1 MECFFLVFT
10 DAVKEGD
17 GHRVLRCWRY
27 LLPIFKGSGS
37 KNYAVEV
44 CSMLYQYE
52 HQLTPRQ
59 SEELIWSRFVNTHGM
74 QGRNIAADLHLEHLN
89 RVCKES
95 IRGVGPNKTETVI
108 TRVGKAL
115 GTLSHI
121 LEQFDNENHV
131 STVSWAHCTPG
142 FEKDRDRILH
152 HLQQYNIFSVLP
164 GRSHSSFPKPRD
176 MLHDFNKSTLTEWLT
191 KHV

>member
-1 MECFFLVFT
+1 MFT
-10 DAVKEGD
+10 GAVKEGD
-17 GHRVLRCWRY
+17 GHRVLRCWQY
-27 LLPIFKGSGS
+27 LLPIFKGSGR

-44 CSMLYQYE
+44 CNMLYQYE
-52 HQLTPRQ
+52 YQLTTRQ
-59 SEELIWSRFVNTHGM
+59 SEELIWSRFVSTNGI
-74 QGRNIAADLHLEHLN
+74 QGWNIAADLHLEHLN
-89 RVCKES
+89 RVCKEL
-95 IRGVGPNKTETVI
+95 IQGLGPNKIESVI

-115 GTLSHI
+115 GTLSPI

-131 STVSWAHCTPG
+131 STVSGAHRTPG

-152 HLQQYNIFSVLP
+152 HLQQYNIFSVVP

-176 MLHDFNKSTLTEWLT
+176 VLHNFNRSTLTDWLT